1 MRCHS
6 RLLYS
11 SALCCIS
18 ASVTRAQTPDRPSPP
33 QAATPGNLPM
43 ERVTGI
49 GGFFFRAK
57 DPKALAEWYE
67 KNLGV
72 GRTPTAKGME
82 PWRQESGATAFQPF
96 PATTKYLGPETQQW
110 MINFRVAHLDAM
122 VAQLT
127 AAGIKVDV
135 DSQKYPNGRFA
146 SLHDPEG
153 NPIQLWEPEP
163 PK

>member
-1 MRCHS
+1 MRKHTP
-6 RLLYS
+6 LLFS
-11 SALCCIS
+11 AALCCFNAS
-18 ASVTRAQTPDRPSPP
+18 AVRAQAPEGASSARAATSQKPP
-33 QAATPGNLPM
+33 Q
-43 ERVTGI
+43 EKVTGI
-49 GGFFFRAK
+49 GGFFFKAK

-96 PATTKYLGPETQQW
+96 PATTKYFGSETQQW
-110 MINFRVAHLDAM
+110 MINFRVANLDAM
-122 VAQLT
+122 IAQLT
-127 AAGIKVDV
+127 AAGIKVEV
-135 DSQKYPNGRFA
+135 DPQKYPNGRFA
-146 SLHDPEG
+146 LLHDPEG

>member
-1 MRCHS
+1 MREHAH
-6 RLLYS
+6 LLCS
-11 SALCCIS
+11 AALCCIGIT
-18 ASVTRAQTPDRPSPP
+18 AAGAQTADQGPSARPASSR
-33 QAATPGNLPM
+33 NLPT

-49 GGFFFRAK
+49 GGFFFKAK

-82 PWRQESGATAFQPF
+82 PWRQEAGATAFQPF
-96 PATTKYLGPETQQW
+96 PATTKYFGRETQQW
-110 MINFRVAHLDAM
+110 MLNFRVANLDAM

-135 DSQKYPNGRFA
+135 DPQKYPNGRFA
-146 SLHDPEG
+146 LLHDPEG

>member
-1 MRCHS
+1 MRKHS
-6 RLLYS
+6 HLLYS
-11 SALCCIS
+11 AALCCLGTT
-18 ASVTRAQTPDRPSPP
+18 AVGAQTAV
-33 QAATPGNLPM
+33 AATSAPPESSPNVPI

-49 GGFFFRAK
+49 GGFFFKAK

-82 PWRQESGATAFQPF
+82 PWRQDAGATAFQPF
-96 PATTKYLGPETQQW
+96 PATTEYFGPETQQW
-110 MINFRVAHLDAM
+110 MINFRVANLNQM

-127 AAGIKVDV
+127 AAGIKVEIDPT
-135 DSQKYPNGRFA
+135 KYPNGRFA
-146 SLHDPEG
+146 LLHDPEG

>member
-1 MRCHS
+1 MRKHT
-6 RLLYS
+6 RLLYTAAFCWTAS
-11 SALCCIS
+11 SVAGAQAADR
-18 ASVTRAQTPDRPSPP
+18 ASSP
-33 QAATPGNLPM
+33 QAATPQNLPL
-43 ERVTGI
+43 EKVTGI
-49 GGFFFRAK
+49 GGFFFKAK

-72 GRTPTAKGME
+72 ARTPTSTGME
-82 PWRQESGATAFQPF
+82 PWRQEAGATAFQPF
-96 PATTKYLGPETQQW
+96 PATTKYFGPETQQW
-110 MINFRVAHLDAM
+110 MLNFRVAHLDAM

-135 DSQKYPNGRFA
+135 DPRSYPNGRFA

-153 NPIQLWEPEP
+153 NPIQLWEPAP

>member
-1 MRCHS
+1 MRTYTY
-6 RLLYS
+6 LLYS
-11 SALCCIS
+11 AALCCIS
-18 ASVTRAQTPDRPSPP
+18 TRAARA
-33 QAATPGNLPM
+33 QAADQASSAQAASPQKPAM
-43 ERVTGI
+43 EKVTGI
-49 GGFFFRAK
+49 GGFFFKAK

-82 PWRQESGATAFQPF
+82 PWRQEAGATAFQPF
-96 PATTKYLGPETQQW
+96 PATTKYFGSETQQW
-110 MINFRVAHLDAM
+110 MINFRVANLDAM

-127 AAGIKVDV
+127 ASGIKVDV
-135 DSQKYPNGRFA
+135 DPQKYPNGRFA
-146 SLHDPEG
+146 LLHDPEG

>member
-1 MRCHS
+1 MRKYTYFLCS
-6 RLLYS
+6 A
-11 SALCCIS
+11 ALCCVCVNVAGAQAEP
-18 ASVTRAQTPDRPSPP
+18 ASSPKP
-33 QAATPGNLPM
+33 QM

-49 GGFFFRAK
+49 GGFFFKAK
-57 DPKALAEWYE
+57 NPKALAEWYE

-96 PATTKYLGPETQQW
+96 PATTRYFGAETQQW
-110 MINFRVAHLDAM
+110 MINFRVANLDAM

-127 AAGIKVDV
+127 AAGIEVKVDP
-135 DSQKYPNGRFA
+135 QKYPNGRFA

-163 PK
+163 PR